1 LRPFDTDGVFV
12 TPADSGG
19 LRRRAVRSAGIT
31 MVAQVASYALQIVAT
46 IVLARL
52 LTPGDFGV
60 VAMVTTFS
68 MLLANVGQLGFP
80 EAVLQREEM
89 NDQLASNIFWINFGI
104 GVVLTIAFAA
114 AGSLLARFYNEPLV
128 ARVAVGSSFSIFLSS
143 IAVMHLALLQRA
155 LRFFD
160 VSVINILCRLVSV
173 GLSIILALAGWGYW
187 ALVAGAVGASL
198 AAAIAAFVA
207 CQWIPKLPRRKD
219 GTGSSVRFAS
229 HVFGRFSIDYISH
242 NMDNILVGWRFGPR
256 SLGFYKKAYEL
267 FVLPAN
273 QFLSAFPVGVST
285 LSRLVKDLA
294 QYKRYLLG
302 GITILALVGMGLGAE
317 LTLVGQDVIH
327 VLLGA
332 KWLEAGRIFAYF
344 GPGIGVMLIY
354 RTHGMIHLSI
364 GTTGRYLRWGLIEAT
379 VTILMFILALRWGPI
394 GIAAAWTASSWIL
407 IVPAFSYAGKPIQF
421 GVSSLLGA
429 IWKYILSSLAAGIAS
444 FAIIRAIPYFAAAAS
459 PAQLLMRVTATTVL
473 FGVLYIGGV
482 ILLHGGGKPIYEF
495 IDILREMAPR
505 RFSKPVPSV
514 GANLASEARGA
525 IDPTIAGGI
534 T

>member
-1 LRPFDTDGVFV
+1 
-12 TPADSGG
+12 
-19 LRRRAVRSAGIT
+19 

-52 LTPGDFGV
+52 LTPSDFGV

-68 MLLANVGQLGFP
+68 MLLSNVGQVGFP
-80 EAVLQREEM
+80 EAVLQRDEM
-89 NDQLASNIFWINFGI
+89 NDHLASNIFWINVGI

-128 ARVAVGSSFSIFLSS
+128 AHVAVGASLSIFFSS

-160 VSVINILCRLVSV
+160 VSVITILSRLVSV

-187 ALVAGAVGASL
+187 ALVVGSVVATL
-198 AAAIAAFVA
+198 AAAIAAWVA
-207 CQWIPKLPRRKD
+207 CQWIPKLPRRTD
-219 GTGSSVRFAS
+219 GSGSSVKFAT

-242 NMDNILVGWRFGPR
+242 NMDNILVGWKFGPG

-285 LSRLVKDLA
+285 LSRLVKDRA

-317 LTLVGQDVIH
+317 LTLVGKDIIH

-332 KWLEAGRIFAYF
+332 KWLESGRIFAYF

-364 GTTGRYLRWGLIEAT
+364 GTTGRFIRWGLI
-379 VTILMFILALRWGPI
+379 
-394 GIAAAWTASSWIL
+394 
-407 IVPAFSYAGKPIQF
+407 
-421 GVSSLLGA
+421 
-429 IWKYILSSLAAGIAS
+429 
-444 FAIIRAIPYFAAAAS
+444 
-459 PAQLLMRVTATTVL
+459 
-473 FGVLYIGGV
+473 
-482 ILLHGGGKPIYEF
+482 
-495 IDILREMAPR
+495 
-505 RFSKPVPSV
+505 
-514 GANLASEARGA
+514 
-525 IDPTIAGGI
+525 
-534 T
+534 